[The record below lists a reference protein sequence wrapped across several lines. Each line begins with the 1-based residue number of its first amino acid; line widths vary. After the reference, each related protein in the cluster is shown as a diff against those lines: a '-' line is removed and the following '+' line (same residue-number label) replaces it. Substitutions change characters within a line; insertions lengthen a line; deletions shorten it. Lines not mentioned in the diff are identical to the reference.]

1 MGVEKM
7 KKNRFLALTVFTISS
22 GFLATTLAISPAVA
36 QTEITFWHA
45 QSDGAGPKMIQDAVD
60 RFEADNP
67 TIKVVVSPVG
77 ADAIKDKIK
86 VAIGAGSAPCIFP
99 SWGGGVLNEYVKAG
113 AVFPLNAYVKK
124 DNYKNRFVPASWS
137 NVTFSGAVY
146 GIPVENSAFA
156 AIWYNK
162 AIFKKYNLKPA
173 KTWPELMTIVKTLN
187 KAKIAPFTLGGS
199 SKWPS
204 IMWYDYLVDRI
215 DDDAFAKAALRTGG
229 SFQDPAFIQAGKM
242 IQDLVKANGFIKG
255 YNGILYENS
264 VTPLYQGKAAMYLM
278 GNWIYGQFV
287 NDKKSN
293 EYAFF
298 NFPSVPGGKG
308 DPSNV
313 VGTIGD
319 NYYSISANCP
329 DKENAFKVIQ
339 YLIDDKSVTSRIAQG
354 RIPPVKGIKL
364 TDPNTIELNKI
375 ISSAKGVQL
384 WWDQYLPAEFAELHK
399 NETAKL
405 FGLST
410 TPEKM
415 AAAQEALARKILG

>member
-1 MGVEKM
+1 
-7 KKNRFLALTVFTISS
+7 
-22 GFLATTLAISPAVA
+22 
-36 QTEITFWHA
+36 
-45 QSDGAGPKMIQDAVD
+45 
-60 RFEADNP
+60 
-67 TIKVVVSPVG
+67 
-77 ADAIKDKIK
+77 
-86 VAIGAGSAPCIFP
+86 
-99 SWGGGVLNEYVKAG
+99 
-113 AVFPLNAYVKK
+113 
-124 DNYKNRFVPASWS
+124 
-137 NVTFSGAVY
+137 
-146 GIPVENSAFA
+146 
-156 AIWYNK
+156 
-162 AIFKKYNLKPA
+162 
-173 KTWPELMTIVKTLN
+173 
-187 KAKIAPFTLGGS
+187 
-199 SKWPS
+199 
-204 IMWYDYLVDRI
+204 MWYDYLVDRI
-215 DDDAFAKAALRTGG
+215 DGDAFAKAALRTGG
-229 SFQDPAFIQAGKM
+229 SFQDPAFIKAGKM

-278 GNWIYGQFV
+278 GNWVYGQFV
-287 NDKKSN
+287 NDKKSKD
-293 EYAFF
+293 YAFF

-329 DKENAFKVIQ
+329 EKENAFKVIQ
-339 YLIDDKSVTSRIAQG
+339 YLIDDKSVATRIAMG

-364 TDPNTIELNKI
+364 TDPNAIELNKI

-415 AAAQEALARKILG
+415 AAAQEALAKKILG